1 MHEDSAHT
9 ASIPQG
15 EATRYG
21 LSMLL
26 LLLSHQALLGSLLL
40 FLDFHER
47 LGLATYT
54 RQSGSGI
61 YCLQVGLFYE

>member
-1 MHEDSAHT
+1 
-9 ASIPQG
+9 
-15 EATRYG
+15 
-21 LSMLL
+21 MLL

-54 RQSGSGI
+54 RQTGSGI
-61 YCLQVGLFYE
+61 YCLQVGLSHE